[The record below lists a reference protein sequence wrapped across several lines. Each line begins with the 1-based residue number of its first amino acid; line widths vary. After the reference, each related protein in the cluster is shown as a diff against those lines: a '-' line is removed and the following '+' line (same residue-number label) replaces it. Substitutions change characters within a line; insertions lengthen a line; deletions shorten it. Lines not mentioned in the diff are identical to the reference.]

1 MGNYTNRYIF
11 VLLFFTIMS
20 KAEKTKQFII
30 EKTAPLF
37 NMKGYSGTSMSDI
50 TTATGLTKG
59 SIYGNFENKDEVAIA
74 AFKFNVKKLQDTF
87 TNEIEKQTSFKD
99 KLLVY
104 PRLYSDYYDLRLTQ
118 GGCPIINTATEADDT
133 HPILKKKVEN
143 VILSWKDKLVSIIE
157 QGIAAGEF
165 KAQSID
171 PEKTALTIIAIIE
184 GAVMITK
191 ITGNL
196 SHLSTIMLSLNKI
209 IEDLE

>member
-1 MGNYTNRYIF
+1 
-11 VLLFFTIMS
+11 MS
-20 KAEKTKQFII
+20 KAQRTKQFII
-30 EKTAPLF
+30 EKTAPIF

-50 TTATGLTKG
+50 TEATGLTKG
-59 SIYGNFENKDEVAIA
+59 SIYGNFANKDEVALA
-74 AFKFNVKKLQDTF
+74 AFRFNVKKLHDIF
-87 TNEIEKQTSFKD
+87 AGEIEKEKTFKG

-104 PRLYSDYYDLRLTQ
+104 PRLYSSYYDLRVTQ

-133 HPILKKKVEN
+133 HPILRKKVER
-143 VILSWKDKLVSIIE
+143 VILSWKEQLVYFIE
-157 QGIAAGEF
+157 QGILSGEF

-184 GAVMITK
+184 GAIMIAK

-196 SHLSTIMLSLNKI
+196 STLADIMLSVTKI

>member
-1 MGNYTNRYIF
+1 
-11 VLLFFTIMS
+11 MS

-50 TTATGLTKG
+50 TEATGLTKG

-74 AFKFNVKKLQDTF
+74 AFKFNVKKLHDTF
-87 TNEIEKQTSFKD
+87 AQEIDKETTFKG

-104 PRLYSDYYDLRLTQ
+104 PRLYSDYYHLRVTQ

-133 HPILKKKVEN
+133 HPVLRKSVER
-143 VILSWKDKLVSIIE
+143 VILAWKDKLIYFIE
-157 QGIAAGEF
+157 QGIIAGEF
-165 KAQSID
+165 KAKSID

-184 GAVMITK
+184 GAVMISK
-191 ITGNL
+191 ITGNV
-196 SHLSTIMLSLNKI
+196 SNLSTIMLSLTEL

>member
-1 MGNYTNRYIF
+1 
-11 VLLFFTIMS
+11 MS

-87 TNEIEKQTSFKD
+87 AREIEKQTTFKD

-104 PRLYSDYYDLRLTQ
+104 PRLYSDYYHLRITQ

-133 HPILKKKVEN
+133 HPVLRKKVEN
-143 VILSWKDKLVSIIE
+143 TILGWKDKLVCFIE
-157 QGIAAGEF
+157 QGISAGEF
-165 KAQSID
+165 KAKDID

-184 GAVMITK
+184 GAIMISK

>member
-1 MGNYTNRYIF
+1 
-11 VLLFFTIMS
+11 MS

-50 TTATGLTKG
+50 TEATGLTKG

-74 AFKFNVKKLQDTF
+74 AFKYNVKKLSDTF
-87 TNEIEKQTSFKD
+87 TREIDKQTTFKG

-104 PRLYSDYYDLRLTQ
+104 PRLYSDYYDLRVTK

-133 HPILKKKVEN
+133 HPVLRKKVEN
-143 VILSWKDKLVSIIE
+143 AILAWKDRLVYFIE
-157 QGIAAGEF
+157 QGIIAGEF
-165 KAQSID
+165 KAKSID

-196 SHLSTIMLSLNKI
+196 SNLSDIMLSLNKI